1 MFHWFAAGPE
11 GDKNDSDQHQ
21 RITRRGKLS
30 EKSRQ
35 EAIKKQETEELGRK
49 LRKRFRE
56 AGDKLE
62 RDQQP
67 QPGPSGQQQQ
77 HQTAHLPTP
86 ATDELQSENTS
97 EDLTGAL
104 GGSGGGF
111 EDEGSDT
118 GSEG

>member
-1 MFHWFAAGPE
+1 MFQWLTAGPE
-11 GDKNDSDQHQ
+11 GEESDSEQDQ
-21 RITRRGKLS
+21 RVTRSGKLS

-67 QPGPSGQQQQ
+67 QPGPSGQQQ

-86 ATDELQSENTS
+86 ETDE
-97 EDLTGAL
+97 
-104 GGSGGGF
+104 
-111 EDEGSDT
+111 
-118 GSEG
+118 

>member
-1 MFHWFAAGPE
+1 MGPE
-11 GDKNDSDQHQ
+11 GEKNDSDQQQ
-21 RITRRGKLS
+21 RITRSGKLS
-30 EKSRQ
+30 EKSNQ

-86 ATDELQSENTS
+86 ASDELQVMFMYLLRFSFPILVSRFQIVNTILKS
-97 EDLTGAL
+97 
-104 GGSGGGF
+104 
-111 EDEGSDT
+111 
-118 GSEG
+118 

>member
-1 MFHWFAAGPE
+1 MFQWLTAGQE
-11 GDKNDSDQHQ
+11 GEKSDSEKDQ
-21 RITRRGKLS
+21 RVTRSGKLS
-30 EKSRQ
+30 EKSGR
-35 EAIKKQETEELGRK
+35 EAIKKHEMEELERK

-77 HQTAHLPTP
+77 HQTTHLPTP

-97 EDLTGAL
+97 EALTGGL